1 MTFGTDNCEGY
12 IGLLEYRWALIL
24 RFVALGRSRVCRVF
38 PHQVPMANLV
48 VVVWEVGVGRR
59 WCSFRC
65 LGRVEVHGCLLPLVL
80 ARGALFCCSGL
91 GFFFAVS
98 G

>member
-1 MTFGTDNCEGY
+1 MILGRYNCEGY
-12 IGLLEYRWALIL
+12 IGLLGYRSVLIL
-24 RFVALGRSRVCRVF
+24 RLVALGGSRVCRVVH
-38 PHQVPMANLV
+38 HQVPMAMLV
-48 VVVWEVGVGRR
+48 VVIWEVGVGRR
-59 WCSFRC
+59 CCSFRC
-65 LGRVEVHGCLLPLVL
+65 LGRVEVHGCLLPPVL